1 MSNPERANSGLAF
14 FTYDGTLTTDVSMV
28 EQQKQDLSGNTSIQT
43 FCNDAFSLAIGQDIS
58 AALFTD
64 SDVSNTAINTMVYI
78 GSKVLTEQQAFMS
91 DSLQATLAQNIAS
104 NAYNM
109 TLGKNNKIPILSY
122 LESLASEEKTFLF
135 IGTKRQA
142 TTLIAQEAKR
152 CNSYYVNH
160 RWLGGMLTNWTTV
173 KQRIERLKDLEKQE
187 ADGTFDLLTKKE
199 VALRRK
205 ELIKLRK
212 HLEGIKTMKE
222 LPDVAIIIDQKREMT
237 AIAECRKL
245 GIPVVSI
252 LDTNCDPDLVD
263 IPIPGND
270 DAVRSIKLILNS
282 LTNSIIQGQLKST
295 KG

>member
-1 MSNPERANSGLAF
+1 MS
-14 FTYDGTLTTDVSMV
+14 
-28 EQQKQDLSGNTSIQT
+28 
-43 FCNDAFSLAIGQDIS
+43 DIS
-58 AALFTD
+58 LSQLLEAGVHFGHKAHRWNPKMFP
-64 SDVSNTAINTMVYI
+64 YI
-78 GSKVLTEQQAFMS
+78 YSEVNNIHILDLIQS
-91 DSLQATLAQNIAS
+91 ATLLKEAKS
-104 NAYNM
+104 
-109 TLGKNNKIPILSY
+109 S
-122 LESLASEEKTFLF
+122 LESAASEGKTFLF
-135 IGTKRQA
+135 VGTKRQA

-173 KQRIERLKDLEKQE
+173 KDRIGRLKDLEKQE

-237 AIAECRKL
+237 AISECRKL
-245 GIPVVSI
+245 GIPIVSI

-270 DAVRSIKLILNS
+270 DAVRSIKLILNA
-282 LTNSIIQGQLKST
+282 LTDSIIAGQSRVK
-295 KG
+295 

>member
-1 MSNPERANSGLAF
+1 
-14 FTYDGTLTTDVSMV
+14 
-28 EQQKQDLSGNTSIQT
+28 
-43 FCNDAFSLAIGQDIS
+43 
-58 AALFTD
+58 
-64 SDVSNTAINTMVYI
+64 
-78 GSKVLTEQQAFMS
+78 MS
-91 DSLQATLAQNIAS
+91 DITLSQLLEAGVHFGHKAHRWNPKMFPYIYSEVNNIHILDLIQSATLLKEAN
-104 NAYNM
+104 
-109 TLGKNNKIPILSY
+109 SY
-122 LESLASEEKTFLF
+122 LESAASEEKTFLF
-135 IGTKRQA
+135 VGTKRQA
-142 TTLIAQEAKR
+142 TTLIAQEANR

-173 KQRIERLKDLEKQE
+173 KERIGRLKDLEKQE

-199 VALRRK
+199 VSLRRK
-205 ELIKLRK
+205 ELQKLSK
-212 HLEGIKTMKE
+212 HLDGIKTMKN

-282 LTNSIIQGQLKST
+282 LTDSIINGQSNVK
-295 KG
+295 